1 MILIIFLAFQHSH
14 KLEGGYLHSLLKMVM
29 VSSAGLSHQ
38 NQKRPLENG
47 YHSSS
52 LDHVPKYKA
61 RKVSAV
67 RDFPPGCGRNALQTD
82 VKSGESVVAATG
94 DNVATDLE
102 VRGVKDSD
110 TVTELQSLEVVN
122 CSVKLEVD
130 EFLNRVVAEVVATT
144 TNGTL
149 SGVEE
154 VMRYVEPLGSDSSKE
169 DNKVE
174 PVKEGNQIQNHDLMK
189 ELDEAV
195 TLPIVKIA
203 LSNVAANASIGPLES
218 DSPKE
223 DNKVEQM
230 EEGNQIE
237 NHDLMKELDEVVS
250 LPIDESAHSDEM
262 VPASMGKTCS
272 PQQLQNYNNSVKEET
287 SSLIKKKYRS
297 RRVSAIRDFPPFC
310 GRNAPKPI
318 EENCMDTVKAITD
331 EVGTSIEEPEGVRD
345 AEAVVGKEIIVYSQ
359 EEIDKCI
366 LPEDAIGLRE
376 GGTRICDVD
385 ESYKRCLGDNFDSG
399 NEVVRPLVQAL
410 MAEPFC
416 PWRQGRRDL
425 TSLDMIREGEDKK
438 NTASYRKR
446 SNAVAKKSVVR
457 KASLFSIN
465 ARSSGECALV
475 TSEGV
480 LSAKNPGTIVANSEV
495 TPQGSSGGQQSPE
508 FDVTLQPFGS
518 DDSRCI
524 DAHGKVRQKRTAVT
538 KKVGHKQE
546 VSRKALLKKRSISK
560 VSDKGEGAKVPS
572 NEDAFG
578 AGDVDTSGSFTEVPS
593 EVSPSGN
600 RLPKFD
606 VTLPPFGP
614 NSSSHGDARSKVRET
629 LRLFQVL
636 CRKLLQGE
644 ESKSKPEE
652 EAQSKQKTKRIDLEA
667 SKIIKAKGK
676 EVNTGNVML
685 GEVPGVEVGDEFQ
698 YRVELALVGIH
709 RLYQAGIDS
718 MKHADTGMLIA
729 VSIVASGAYADE
741 MDDPDVLVYSGQG
754 GNLVGK
760 AKTPED
766 QKLER
771 GNLALRNSISVK
783 NPVRVVRGYKEIKP
797 SESGDAK
804 LKVATTYVYDG
815 IYTVDNYWTEE
826 GKHGKMVFMFELRRI
841 PGQPDVFWKEVK
853 SSKKSTMRHGVCVD
867 DITGGKELLPICAI
881 NRIDSEKP
889 PPFNYIRNMK
899 YPEWFHPTPPKGCDC
914 TGKCSDSK
922 RCSCAVRNGGEL
934 PYNRNGAIVEVKPL
948 VYECGP
954 HCKCPPSCYNRVSQN
969 GIKIQLEIFKTESRG
984 WGVRSLTSIPSG
996 TFICEYA
1003 GELLEDKEAERR
1015 IGNDEYLFD
1024 IGHNYSDCSIN
1035 PSGQKCTNSE
1045 QVEEVGHTIDAA
1057 EYGNVGRFINHSCSP
1072 NLYAQNVL
1080 YDYDDKKVPHIML
1093 FAADNIPPLRELTY
1107 HYNYTV
1113 DQVHDSNGN
1122 IKVKQ
1127 CFCGSAECTGRLY

>member
-1 MILIIFLAFQHSH
+1 
-14 KLEGGYLHSLLKMVM
+14 MVM
-29 VSSAGLSHQ
+29 VSSGGLSHQ

-47 YHSSS
+47 FHSSS
-52 LDHVPKYKA
+52 LDHMPKYKA

-67 RDFPPGCGRNALQTD
+67 RDFPPGCGENALQTD
-82 VKSGESVVAATG
+82 VKSRESVVAATG

-102 VRGVKDSD
+102 VTGVKDSD
-110 TVTELQSLEVVN
+110 DVSELQSFEVVN
-122 CSVKLEVD
+122 CSVKLAVD
-130 EFLNRVVAEVVATT
+130 ESLDRVVAEVVATT

-149 SGVEE
+149 CGVEE
-154 VMRYVEPLGSDSSKE
+154 VMSYVEPLGSDISKE

-174 PVKEGNQIQNHDLMK
+174 PVKEGNRIQNHDLVK

-195 TLPIVKIA
+195 TLPIVESA
-203 LSNVAANASIGPLES
+203 MSDVAVHASIGPLGS

-223 DNKVEQM
+223 GNKVEQM

-237 NHDLMKELDEVVS
+237 NHDLMEELDETVS
-250 LPIDESAHSDEM
+250 LPIDETAQSDEM
-262 VPASMGKTCS
+262 VPASLGRTCS
-272 PQQLQNYNNSVKEET
+272 QQQLYSVEEHT

-310 GRNAPKPI
+310 GSNAPKPI
-318 EENCMDTVKAITD
+318 EENCMDIVKAITD
-331 EVGTSIEEPEGVRD
+331 EVGTSIEESEGVRD
-345 AEAVVGKEIIVYSQ
+345 AEAVVGKEIVVYSQ

-366 LPEDAIGLRE
+366 LPDDAIGLGE
-376 GGTRICDVD
+376 GGTSICDVD
-385 ESYKRCLGDNFDSG
+385 ENYLRCSGDDFDSG
-399 NEVVRPLVQAL
+399 NEVVKPLVQAL

-425 TSLDMIREGEDKK
+425 TSDGVIREGEVKE

-446 SNAVAKKSVVR
+446 SNAAAKKSVVR
-457 KASLFSIN
+457 KASLFSIE
-465 ARSSGECALV
+465 ARSGGECALV

-480 LSAKNPGTIVANSEV
+480 LGAENLGTVVANSEV
-495 TPQGSSGGQQSPE
+495 TPQGSTGGQRSPE
-508 FDVTLQPFGS
+508 FDVTLQPLGS
-518 DDSRCI
+518 NDSRHN

-546 VSRKALLKKRSISK
+546 VSRKTLLKKRS
-560 VSDKGEGAKVPS
+560 VSDVSDGGKGAKVPS
-572 NEDAFG
+572 N
-578 AGDVDTSGSFTEVPS
+578 TSGSFTEVPS

-600 RLPKFD
+600 RLPKFN

-614 NSSSHGDARSKVRET
+614 NGSSHGDARSKVRET

-644 ESKSKPEE
+644 ESKSRPEE
-652 EAQSKQKTKRIDLEA
+652 EAQSRQKTKRIDLEA

-676 EVNTGNVML
+676 EVNTGNVIL

-718 MKHADTGMLIA
+718 MKHAETGLTIA
-729 VSIVASGAYADE
+729 VSIVASGGYADD
-741 MDDPDVLVYSGQG
+741 MDDPDVLRYSGQG
-754 GNLVGK
+754 GNLISK

-783 NPVRVVRGYKEIKP
+783 NPVRVIRGYKDLKP
-797 SESGDAK
+797 SESVDAK
-804 LKVATTYVYDG
+804 PKVATIYVYDG
-815 IYTVDNYWTEE
+815 IYTVQNYWTEKE
-826 GKHGKMVFMFELRRI
+826 GKHGKMVFMFELRRV
-841 PGQPDVFWKEVK
+841 PGQADVFWKEVK
-853 SSKKSTMRHGVCVD
+853 SSKKSIMRHGVCVD
-867 DITGGKELLPICAI
+867 DITGGEELLPICAI

-889 PPFNYIRNMK
+889 PSFNYIHKMK
-899 YPEWFHPTPPKGCDC
+899 YPEWFQPAPLKGCDC

-922 RCSCAVRNGGEL
+922 KCACAVRNGGEL

-1024 IGHNYSDCSIN
+1024 IGHNFSDCSIN
-1035 PSGQKCTNSE
+1035 PSGQKCTSSE

-1080 YDYDDKKVPHIML
+1080 YDYDDKRVPHIML
-1093 FAADNIPPLRELTY
+1093 FAADNIPPLQELTY

-1113 DQVHDSNGN
+1113 DQVRDSNGN

>member
-1 MILIIFLAFQHSH
+1 
-14 KLEGGYLHSLLKMVM
+14 MVM
-29 VSSAGLSHQ
+29 VSSGGLSHQ

-47 YHSSS
+47 FHSSS
-52 LDHVPKYKA
+52 LDHMPKYKA

-67 RDFPPGCGRNALQTD
+67 RDFPPGCGENAPQTD
-82 VKSGESVVAATG
+82 VKSGGSVVAAAG
-94 DNVATDLE
+94 LE
-102 VRGVKDSD
+102 VTGVKDSD
-110 TVTELQSLEVVN
+110 DVSELQSLEVVN
-122 CSVKLEVD
+122 CSVKLAVD
-130 EFLNRVVAEVVATT
+130 ESLDRVVAEVVVATT
-144 TNGTL
+144 ANGTL

-154 VMRYVEPLGSDSSKE
+154 VMSYVEPLGSDILKD

-174 PVKEGNQIQNHDLMK
+174 PVKEGNQIQNRDLVK

-195 TLPIVKIA
+195 TLPIVESA
-203 LSNVAANASIGPLES
+203 LSDVAVHASIEPLES
-218 DSPKE
+218 DSTKE
-223 DNKVEQM
+223 GNKVEQV
-230 EEGNQIE
+230 EEGDQIE
-237 NHDLMKELDEVVS
+237 NHDLMKEQDETVS
-250 LPIDESAHSDEM
+250 LPIDETAQSDEM
-262 VPASMGKTCS
+262 VPASLGKTCS
-272 PQQLQNYNNSVKEET
+272 QQQLQYNNSVEEHT

-310 GRNAPKPI
+310 GTNAPKPI
-318 EENCMDTVKAITD
+318 EENCMDIVKAIAD
-331 EVGTSIEEPEGVRD
+331 EVGASIEKSEGVRD
-345 AEAVVGKEIIVYSQ
+345 AEAVVGKEIVVYSQ

-366 LPEDAIGLRE
+366 LPDDAIGLGE
-376 GGTRICDVD
+376 GGTSICDVD
-385 ESYKRCLGDNFDSG
+385 ENDQRCSGDDFDSG
-399 NEVVRPLVQAL
+399 NEVVKPLVQAL
-410 MAEPFC
+410 MAEPLC
-416 PWRQGRRDL
+416 PWRQGTTDL
-425 TSLDMIREGEDKK
+425 TSDGVIREGEVKK

-457 KASLFSIN
+457 KASLFSIE
-465 ARSSGECALV
+465 ARSGGECALV

-480 LSAKNPGTIVANSEV
+480 FGAENLETIVAISEV
-495 TPQGSSGGQQSPE
+495 TPQGSTGGQRSPE

-518 DDSRCI
+518 DDSRHN
-524 DAHGKVRQKRTAVT
+524 DAHGKARQYRTTVT

-546 VSRKALLKKRSISK
+546 FSRKALLKKRSVSKISDGAK
-560 VSDKGEGAKVPS
+560 GAKVPC
-572 NEDAFG
+572 NEDALV
-578 AGDVDTSGSFTEVPS
+578 AGDQDTEVPS

-614 NSSSHGDARSKVRET
+614 NGSSHGDVRSKVRET

-644 ESKSKPEE
+644 ESKSRPEE

-667 SKIIKAKGK
+667 SKIIKAMGK
-676 EVNTGNVML
+676 EVNTGNVIL

-718 MKHADTGMLIA
+718 MKHTETGITIA
-729 VSIVASGAYADE
+729 VSIVSSGAYADE
-741 MDDPDVLVYSGQG
+741 TDDPDVLIYSGQG
-754 GNLVGK
+754 GNVISK

-771 GNLALRNSISVK
+771 GNLALRNSITVK
-783 NPVRVVRGYKEIKP
+783 NPVRVIRGYKETKP
-797 SESGDAK
+797 SESVDAK
-804 LKVATTYVYDG
+804 PKVATTYVYDG
-815 IYTVDNYWTEE
+815 IYTVQNYWTVE

-841 PGQPDVFWKEVK
+841 PGQADVFWKEVK
-853 SSKKSTMRHGVCVD
+853 SSKKSTMRHGVCVA

-889 PPFNYIRNMK
+889 PSFNYIRKMK
-899 YPEWFHPTPPKGCDC
+899 YPEWFHPAPLKGCDC

-922 RCSCAVRNGGEL
+922 KCACAVRNGGEL

-1015 IGNDEYLFD
+1015 IGSDEYLFD

-1035 PSGQKCTNSE
+1035 PSGQKCTSSE

-1080 YDYDDKKVPHIML
+1080 YDYDDRKVPHIML
-1093 FAADNIPPLRELTY
+1093 FAVENISPLRELTY

-1113 DQVHDSNGN
+1113 DQVRDSSGN